1 MNILRT
7 QISYLCNLCKCL
19 QIFHGVYPSGEHK
32 AHVVQVNNKNHNLQR
47 LIIRIFVFVDL
58 IEQKEI
64 SKTKDGAPL
73 KWEDTH
79 KMKYTWCVLK
89 ETLCLQPVV
98 EQAL

>member
-7 QISYLCNLCKCL
+7 QNSYLCNLCKCL
-19 QIFHGVYPSGEHK
+19 QIFHSVYPSGEHK

-73 KWEDTH
+73 NWEDTH
-79 KMKYTWCVLK
+79 KMQYTWCVLQ
-89 ETLCLQPVV
+89 ETLCLQLVV